1 MKMSQSQDSIEED
14 QEKAF
19 REEQLRLDKQAMKKQ
34 MLEALFGRV
43 DNKTQENAAEK
54 MRKYQ
59 KKLPVEPEEQ
69 EE

>member
-14 QEKAF
+14 QEKAL

-43 DNKTQENAAEK
+43 DNKAQENAAEK

-59 KKLPVEPEEQ
+59 KKVSEE
-69 EE
+69 EED

>member
-1 MKMSQSQDSIEED
+1 
-14 QEKAF
+14 
-19 REEQLRLDKQAMKKQ
+19 MKKQ

-43 DNKTQENAAEK
+43 DNKAQENAAEK

-59 KKLPVEPEEQ
+59 KKLPLEPEEY

>member
-14 QEKAF
+14 QEKAL

-43 DNKTQENAAEK
+43 DNKAQENAAEK

-59 KKLPVEPEEQ
+59 KMVSEVEED
-69 EE
+69 